1 MNRLNIAELVDC
13 IVVDVVVTCDALL
26 APLPVPPELL
36 GVLGGVLRLLV
47 VQLLLPLLAPGRLLR
62 ALSLAPPVLSLLLLL
77 LCFCLFPLNC
87 LF

>member
-1 MNRLNIAELVDC
+1 MSADGHN
-13 IVVDVVVTCDALL
+13 VVVVAVTCDALL
-26 APLPVPPELL
+26 APLPVPPQLL
-36 GVLGGVLRLLV
+36 GVLGGVLGLLV
-47 VQLLLPLLAPGRLLR
+47 VELLLPLLAPGRLLR